1 MITYFC
7 IINRNLKIRI
17 YSTLFYNL
25 FNSYF
30 IILKF
35 PIHIEKLKDI
45 YHSDINELLNTT
57 ILANSAYS
65 AIAEVSPDKCRIVVV
80 SLKM

>member
-1 MITYFC
+1 M
-7 IINRNLKIRI
+7 KIRI

-25 FNSYF
+25 FNLYF
-30 IILKF
+30 IMLKF
-35 PIHIEKLKDI
+35 PIHIKKLKDI

-65 AIAEVSPDKCRIVVV
+65 A
-80 SLKM
+80 